1 LVIIIKIISLLEAFK
16 YPFKAPKKLL
26 YALLILV
33 PIFGWLVLFGY
44 IVKLINEFVDG
55 RYDEPIDLYLIED
68 LKLGISIFLKALP
81 FYIAYSIVIFVAT
94 YVSETLGHLIAFL
107 LAFFVIP
114 ILMINFF
121 RKQTIESFFEFYILN
136 VVKDNIRDYIIT
148 VLKQSALEIV
158 FAILSIVLIG
168 IPATILTSSIFI
180 ANFYGRCVEQKK
192 ILT

>member
-1 LVIIIKIISLLEAFK
+1 MVIIIKIISLLEAFK

-26 YALLILV
+26 YALLLLI

-55 RYDEPIDLYLIED
+55 RYDEPIDLDLIDD
-68 LKLGISIFLKALP
+68 LKLGIIIFLKAIP
-81 FYIAYSIVIFVAT
+81 FYIAYTIVIFVVT
-94 YVSETLGHLIAFL
+94 YVSEALGHLIAFL

-114 ILMINFF
+114 LLMINFF

-136 VVKDNIRDYIIT
+136 VVKDNIRDYIVT

>member
-1 LVIIIKIISLLEAFK
+1 MIIIKIISLLEAFK

-26 YALLILV
+26 YALLLLI

-55 RYDEPIDLYLIED
+55 RYDEPIDLDLIDD
-68 LKLGISIFLKALP
+68 LKLGIIIFLKAIP
-81 FYIAYSIVIFVAT
+81 FYIAYTIVIFVVT
-94 YVSETLGHLIAFL
+94 YVSEALGHLIAFL

-114 ILMINFF
+114 LLMINFF

-136 VVKDNIRDYIIT
+136 VVKDNIRDYIVT